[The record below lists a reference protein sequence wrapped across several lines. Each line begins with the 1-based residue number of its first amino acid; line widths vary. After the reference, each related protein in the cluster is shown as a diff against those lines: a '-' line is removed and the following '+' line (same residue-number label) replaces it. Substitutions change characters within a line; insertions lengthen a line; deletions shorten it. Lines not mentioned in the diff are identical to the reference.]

1 MATLASDDSNILDAE
16 TVNWRLVV
24 YPILAALV
32 IVVGGFAYYYYLQSQ
47 REILEGSARDAMV
60 AAKTPEEYVKVAD
73 QFPHT
78 TQATLALLSAADAS
92 FAKRDF
98 AGAIQNYQRI
108 IQDTTT
114 DPELRDSAQL
124 GLASALEANGK
135 IDDAINTYLAVAQQ
149 GDKSPFA
156 PYAYTAA
163 ARIYE
168 GRGDKENERK
178 ILTAAASLDPD
189 SKFVKQAQQQ
199 LKEMGP
205 ATQPSPSVPASATPA
220 VPK

>member
-1 MATLASDDSNILDAE
+1 MHHS
-16 TVNWRLVV
+16 
-24 YPILAALV
+24 P
-32 IVVGGFAYYYYLQSQ
+32 
-47 REILEGSARDAMV
+47 SAISPV
-60 AAKTPEEYVKVAD
+60 PSK
-73 QFPHT
+73 
-78 TQATLALLSAADAS
+78 
-92 FAKRDF
+92 
-98 AGAIQNYQRI
+98 I